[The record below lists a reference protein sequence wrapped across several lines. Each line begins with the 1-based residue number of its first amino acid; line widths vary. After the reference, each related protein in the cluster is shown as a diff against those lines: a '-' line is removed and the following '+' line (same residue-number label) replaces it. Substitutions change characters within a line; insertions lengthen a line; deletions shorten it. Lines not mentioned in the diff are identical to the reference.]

1 MKSGL
6 AGVSANYRLSRLYSS
21 GTTKSW
27 PDKCRLGLGLPKDFD
42 TVIQPKKEHRG
53 SHYNTDVTAPAPTV
67 PAGQP
72 AAEPGFPLRQRL
84 LLPLIAWAGA
94 LLVRLLCATVRY
106 RNSAEPGG
114 PLEANERPMIWAFW
128 HRCLIVATHRFQK
141 RDIAV
146 LTSRSF
152 DGEVI
157 SRIIEKFGYQAVRG
171 SSRRGALGAVLGAR
185 RELEGGRAVAFTVD
199 GPLGPLYEAKPGP
212 VVLSRLTGV
221 QVIAFHI
228 GVERAWTLGT
238 WDRMLVPKPFSRAF
252 VHFSAPMLVPAGA
265 DEAQMESWRRELQ
278 TKLERVR
285 DVAEAKVKNL
295 SAEPQEAN

>member
-1 MKSGL
+1 
-6 AGVSANYRLSRLYSS
+6 V
-21 GTTKSW
+21 
-27 PDKCRLGLGLPKDFD
+27 PKD
-42 TVIQPKKEHRG
+42 VNIVVPARG
-53 SHYNTDVTAPAPTV
+53 KRPCRSRYNTDVTAPAPTDS
-67 PAGQP
+67 ADQSTGEQ
-72 AAEPGFPLRQRL
+72 EFPLRQRL

-94 LLVRLLCATVRY
+94 LLVRLLCATIRY
-106 RNSAEPGG
+106 QNSAEPGG
-114 PLEANERPMIWAFW
+114 PLDANERPMIWAFW

-152 DGEVI
+152 DGEII

-185 RELEGGRAVAFTVD
+185 RQLEGGRAVAFTVD

-212 VVLSRLTGV
+212 VMLSRLTGV

-228 GVERAWTLGT
+228 AVERAWTLGT

-252 VHFSAPMLVPAGA
+252 VHFSPPMLVPAVA
-265 DEAQMESWRRELQ
+265 DETQMEAWRRELQ
-278 TKLERVR
+278 MTLEHVR
-285 DVAEAKVKNL
+285 DVAESKGKSPTQRTQRTN
-295 SAEPQEAN
+295 

>member
-1 MKSGL
+1 
-6 AGVSANYRLSRLYSS
+6 
-21 GTTKSW
+21 
-27 PDKCRLGLGLPKDFD
+27 
-42 TVIQPKKEHRG
+42 
-53 SHYNTDVTAPAPTV
+53 VTAPAPTV
-67 PAGQP
+67 PADPP
-72 AAEPGFPLRQRL
+72 AAELGFPLRQRL

-94 LLVRLLCATVRY
+94 LLVRLLCATIRY
-106 RNSAEPGG
+106 QNSAEPGG
-114 PLEANERPMIWAFW
+114 PLDANERPMIWAFW

-185 RELEGGRAVAFTVD
+185 RQLEGGRAVAFTVD

-228 GVERAWTLGT
+228 AVERAWTLGT

-252 VHFSAPMLVPAGA
+252 VHFSPPMLVPAVA
-265 DEAQMESWRRELQ
+265 DETQMEAWRRELQ
-278 TKLERVR
+278 MTLEHVR
-285 DVAEAKVKNL
+285 DVAEAKIKPSTQRTQRKKN
-295 SAEPQEAN
+295 

>member
-1 MKSGL
+1 MTG
-6 AGVSANYRLSRLYSS
+6 
-21 GTTKSW
+21 
-27 PDKCRLGLGLPKDFD
+27 
-42 TVIQPKKEHRG
+42 
-53 SHYNTDVTAPAPTV
+53 PAPSV
-67 PAGQP
+67 AADEPAS
-72 AAEPGFPLRQRL
+72 EPRFPLRQRV

-114 PLEANERPMIWAFW
+114 PLDANERPMIWAFW
-128 HRCLIVATHRFQK
+128 HRCLILATHRFQK

-152 DGEVI
+152 DGEII
-157 SRIIEKFGYQAVRG
+157 SRIIEKFGYYAVRG

-185 RELEGGRAVAFTVD
+185 RELEAGRAVAFTVD

-228 GVERAWTLGT
+228 ALEHAWTLGT

-252 VHFSAPMLVPAGA
+252 VHFSAPMLVPAGS
-265 DEAQMESWRRELQ
+265 DEVQMEGQRRDLQ
-278 TKLERVR
+278 MTLEHVR
-285 DVAEAKVKNL
+285 DIAEAKIKA
-295 SAEPQEAN
+295 SRQRTQR